1 MKQAKQMDRQWSK
14 QFFILDLFSV
24 NIELTGRL
32 LSDNNTHAL
41 YDAPSFTAW
50 LWSYTSVSPSVHQH
64 GEEGEKSRYQISSNN
79 L

>member
-1 MKQAKQMDRQWSK
+1 MDRQWSK

-50 LWSYTSVSPSVHQH
+50 LWSYTPVSPSVHQH

>member
-1 MKQAKQMDRQWSK
+1 MDRQWSK

-50 LWSYTSVSPSVHQH
+50 L
-64 GEEGEKSRYQISSNN
+64 
-79 L
+79 

>member
-1 MKQAKQMDRQWSK
+1 MDRQWSK

-41 YDAPSFTAW
+41 YDTPSFTAW
-50 LWSYTSVSPSVHQH
+50 L
-64 GEEGEKSRYQISSNN
+64 
-79 L
+79 